1 MLRIR
6 SLVAGVLAAC
16 LSLLL
21 VVPVAN
27 AVAPMDFPP
36 SAPDESV
43 TDSAEVLSRS
53 SRSELGARLEQLRAE
68 KVDARLVTLRRLDY
82 GLSLNQF
89 GEQLLER
96 WSSETNDFPLV
107 LFLIEAQNKQASVVA
122 DPLLLD
128 RISKDLLSSTGRT
141 TMSQP
146 LREGD
151 RYRQASLDGIT
162 RLEVVLNGGADPG
175 RNAAS
180 LLANFSGLFAKRSGN
195 LTGIAA
201 KVAAD
206 LSGTGGSARNEGRGI
221 VVEPVECAEHPL
233 HDIAVCTG
241 LVDDLLVVVHKAPFP
256 TQPSR
261 PGLGK
266 RPALPT

>member
-6 SLVAGVLAAC
+6 SLVAGLLAAC

-21 VVPVAN
+21 VVPGAN
-27 AVAPMDFPP
+27 AVAPIDFPP

-43 TDSAEVLSRS
+43 TDAAEVLSRS
-53 SRSELGARLEQLRAE
+53 SRSELGARLEQLRAD

-107 LFLIEAQNKQASVVA
+107 LFLIEAQNKQAAVVA

-128 RISKDLLSSTGRT
+128 RISKDLLASTGRT

-146 LREGD
+146 LRQGD
-151 RYRQASLDGIT
+151 RYRQASLDGIS
-162 RLEVVLNGGADPG
+162 RLEVVLAGGADPG
-175 RNAAS
+175 P
-180 LLANFSGLFAKRSGN
+180 
-195 LTGIAA
+195 
-201 KVAAD
+201 
-206 LSGTGGSARNEGRGI
+206 
-221 VVEPVECAEHPL
+221 PVEVERTTLPTNIPTAEETKESNAFTWV
-233 HDIAVCTG
+233 IV
-241 LVDDLLVVVHKAPFP
+241 LLVVGSIVPMATWWIF
-256 TQPSR
+256 SR
-261 PGLGK
+261 
-266 RPALPT
+266 

>member
-53 SRSELGARLEQLRAE
+53 SRSELGARLDQLRAE

-89 GEQLLER
+89 GEQLLQR

-107 LFLIEAQNKQASVVA
+107 LFLIEAQNKQAAVVA

-128 RISKDLLSSTGRT
+128 RISKELLSSTGRT

-146 LREGD
+146 LRQGD
-151 RYRQASLDGIT
+151 RYRQASLDGIN
-162 RLEVVLNGGADPG
+162 RLEVVLAGGADPG
-175 RNAAS
+175 P
-180 LLANFSGLFAKRSGN
+180 
-195 LTGIAA
+195 
-201 KVAAD
+201 
-206 LSGTGGSARNEGRGI
+206 
-221 VVEPVECAEHPL
+221 PVEVERTTLPTNIPTAEETK
-233 HDIAVCTG
+233 DSNAFTWVIV
-241 LVDDLLVVVHKAPFP
+241 LLVVGSIVPMATWWIF
-256 TQPSR
+256 SR
-261 PGLGK
+261 
-266 RPALPT
+266 

>member
-1 MLRIR
+1 MMLRIR

-146 LREGD
+146 LRQGD
-151 RYRQASLDGIT
+151 RYRQASLDGIS
-162 RLEVVLNGGADPG
+162 RLEVVLAGGADPG
-175 RNAAS
+175 P
-180 LLANFSGLFAKRSGN
+180 
-195 LTGIAA
+195 
-201 KVAAD
+201 
-206 LSGTGGSARNEGRGI
+206 
-221 VVEPVECAEHPL
+221 PVEVERTTLPTNIPTAEETKESNAFTWV
-233 HDIAVCTG
+233 IV
-241 LVDDLLVVVHKAPFP
+241 LLVVGSIVPMATWWIF
-256 TQPSR
+256 SR
-261 PGLGK
+261 
-266 RPALPT
+266 